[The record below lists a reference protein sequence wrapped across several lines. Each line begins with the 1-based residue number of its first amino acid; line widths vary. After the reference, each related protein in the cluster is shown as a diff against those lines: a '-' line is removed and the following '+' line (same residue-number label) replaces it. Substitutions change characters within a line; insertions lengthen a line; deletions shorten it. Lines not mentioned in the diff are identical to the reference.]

1 MNEKI
6 KITID
11 LFMAGKRVDGFVAS
25 EVEGVSRQYAQKLID
40 MGAVL
45 VDGKTVK
52 HGYKLKEGDRITVEL
67 PPLKALEIKPVKMNL
82 DILYEDKDVV
92 VINKP
97 AGLVV
102 HPGVDGTHAEDSLVS
117 GLMAHCGDSLSGIN
131 GVLRPGIVH
140 RLDKDTSGVLIC
152 AKNDKAHRFLAEQF
166 EGREVEKVYLAL
178 IAGIP
183 EANRGMIEAPIGRSR
198 GDRKKMDVTSE
209 RNGKMAVT
217 KYVVLESFGLG
228 NSSEEASGIGSCSLV
243 QVRILTGRT
252 HQIRVHF
259 SSIGHPVVGDTV
271 YGDLKLNTFFEQEY
285 GLGRIFLHAFS
296 LGIKLPSSKASKS
309 GDKEKSVFETDLP
322 DALKTVLD
330 KLKPIL

>member
-11 LFMAGKRVDGFVAS
+11 LFNVGKRVDGFVAS
-25 EVEGVSRQYAQKLID
+25 QVEGVSRQYAQKLVD
-40 MGAVL
+40 SGAVL
-45 VDGKTVK
+45 VNGKAIK
-52 HGYKLKEGDRITVEL
+52 PGYKLKEGDRLTVEV
-67 PPLKALEIKPVKMNL
+67 PPLKELEIKPAKMNL

-117 GLMAHCGDSLSGIN
+117 GLMEHCGASLSGIN

-183 EANRGMIEAPIGRSR
+183 EANKGMIEAPIGRSR
-198 GDRKKMDVTSE
+198 GDRKKMDITSE

-217 KYVVLESFGLG
+217 KYVVLENFALG
-228 NSSEEASGIGSCSLV
+228 GSGEDESGFRGCTLV

-271 YGDLKLNTFFEQEY
+271 YGDAKLNNFFRQEF
-285 GLGRIFLHAFS
+285 GLERIFLHAFS
-296 LGIKLPSSKASKS
+296 LGIRLPSSKSV
-309 GDKEKSVFETDLP
+309 DKEKSVFETDLP
-322 DALKTVLD
+322 DELETVLNRLRD
-330 KLKPIL
+330 AL